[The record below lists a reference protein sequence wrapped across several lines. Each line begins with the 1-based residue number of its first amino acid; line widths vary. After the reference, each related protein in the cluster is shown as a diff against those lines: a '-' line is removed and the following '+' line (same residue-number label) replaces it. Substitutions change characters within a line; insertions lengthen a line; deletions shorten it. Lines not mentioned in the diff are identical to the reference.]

1 MDNNLLAAGI
11 IAVMVFGV
19 FLGIIVFLEM
29 KGE

>member
-11 IAVMVFGV
+11 IAVMVIGV